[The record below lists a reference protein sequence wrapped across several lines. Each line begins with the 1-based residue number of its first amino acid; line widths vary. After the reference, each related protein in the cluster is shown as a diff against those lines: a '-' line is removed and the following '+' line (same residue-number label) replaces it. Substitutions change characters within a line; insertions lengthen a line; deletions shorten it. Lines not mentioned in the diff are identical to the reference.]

1 MSKKL
6 HQKYG
11 ESTSGIPPMR
21 PLQIM
26 DKKGNDRTDAFNKA
40 CWNLM
45 QLIQENIQL
54 TNTQDI
60 IQQLEEEKYENGK
73 SFKPAEWARQH
84 DTHLII
90 KPDGLKAAS
99 RVDRL
104 YQLEIITKLA
114 SFVNQPDD
122 RKKEPS
128 YPLSLNLGAADKAM
142 REATVD
148 TTNNLIYLS
157 FKCYDDEYLLSFRL
171 PQHMIG
177 RNIIKINAP
186 IINWNHD
193 LNAPVFCFSITE
205 KTAKRKKENKN
216 LTAGYDD
223 GRVEPFILVIRNDNG
238 KCIATYHASK
248 QLIMM
253 NNNREALIKEVKEL
267 RALRARV
274 SCLLNGRLED
284 YSAKLE
290 LREHYDKLTE
300 EISNKSSK
308 AERIGRSIAR
318 KQASEIR
325 ACLRKHPM
333 VSDVNAEELSWA
345 TGEEY
350 GSRWNHGEKQ
360 DELAHQ
366 VNKDGVRVNLVNPAG
381 TSSHCYHCGG
391 DVRLNTM
398 YRVAVCD
405 ACRIIMDRDWNA
417 AMIIARRGSYDFNSK
432 PVPERVN
439 GNNCNDDY
447 SIIGYYTNGINN
459 YVNSRCITA
468 KH

>member
-11 ESTSGIPPMR
+11 VSTSGIPPMQ

-26 DKKGNDRTDAFNKA
+26 DKKGNDKTIEFNKA

-45 QLIQENIQL
+45 QLIQENILL
-54 TNTQDI
+54 TDTQDI

-84 DTHLII
+84 DIHLII

-99 RVDRL
+99 RVEKL

-122 RKKEPS
+122 NKREPS
-128 YPLSLNLGAADKAM
+128 YPLSINLGAADKQM
-142 REATVD
+142 REATID
-148 TTNNLIYLS
+148 TVNNLIYLL
-157 FKCYDDEYLLSFRL
+157 FKCYDNEYLLSFRL
-171 PQHMIG
+171 PQHMIS

-205 KTAKRKKENKN
+205 KTAKRKKANKN

-223 GRVEPFILVIRNDNG
+223 GRVEPFILVIRNDKG
-238 KCIATYHASK
+238 KCIAIYHASK

-253 NNNREALIKEVKEL
+253 NNKREALIKEVKEL
-267 RALRARV
+267 RALRSRL

-284 YSAKLE
+284 YGVKLE
-290 LREHYDKLTE
+290 LRAHYDALTT
-300 EISNKSSK
+300 EINRKSGK

-325 ACLRKHPM
+325 DCLRKHPM
-333 VSDVNAEELSWA
+333 VSDVNAEELSWV
-345 TGEEY
+345 TGDEY

-366 VNKDGVRVNLVNPAG
+366 VNKDGVRVRLVNPAG
-381 TSSHCYHCGG
+381 TSSHCHHCGG
-391 DVRLNTM
+391 DVRLNTE
-398 YRVAVCD
+398 YRIAICD
-405 ACRIIMDRDWNA
+405 ACRVIMDRDWNA
-417 AMIIARRGSYDFNSK
+417 AMIIAMRSSYDFNSK
-432 PVPERVN
+432 PIPERMN

-447 SIIGYYTNGINN
+447 HIIGYYTNGINN
-459 YVNSRCITA
+459 YIKTRCITA